1 MTVTVDVQ
9 VLKRLEEEIDRL
21 HREVQRML
29 QDVEGFEPTEL
40 DALLT
45 EAYN

>member
-29 QDVEGFEPTEL
+29 QDAEGFEPTEL

-45 EAYN
+45 EVYN